1 MKYFVIALLVM
12 CLAQTSLAVE
22 KYTYFSSKPD
32 NNSAVKNAPEYRY
45 GWTTIH
51 YPNNKYGTA
60 KLLSV
65 KGPGV
70 VALAP
75 SFGTVFQVKLQKTAY
90 RNLYCFKPPCYVGT
104 GMTLTIDFK
113 ANQQYKSAMR
123 YYPRNQPITLMC
135 QATQGIG
142 TLKAPF
148 VHTVDVYDIQ
158 RRMIFSCR

>member
-1 MKYFVIALLVM
+1 MRGLIVVLLTV
-12 CLAQTSLAVE
+12 CLAHAGLAVE

-32 NNSAVKNAPEYRY
+32 NSPAVKNAPEYRY
-45 GWTTIH
+45 GWTTIR
-51 YPNNKYGTA
+51 YPKNKYGTA
-60 KLLSV
+60 TLLSV

-75 SFGTVFQVKLQKTAY
+75 SFGTVFQVKLKKTAY

-104 GMTLTIDFK
+104 GITISFDFK
-113 ANQQYKSAMR
+113 ASQHYISAMR
-123 YYPRNQPITLMC
+123 YYPRNKPITLVC

-142 TLKAPF
+142 TPKAPF